1 MKIDG
6 LKMSDI
12 QTIENNYD
20 NLDILKIC
28 KYLINVVLNDVEY
41 INQDYFEDNERQ
53 KIENFDFDLG
63 SGNIIKQ
70 EDLESL
76 TSIVDNTI
84 SNIENYNKE

>member
-63 SGNIIKQ
+63 NGNIIKQ

>member
-63 SGNIIKQ
+63 NGNIIKQ

-76 TSIVDNTI
+76 T
-84 SNIENYNKE
+84 